1 MEVKDVNNNATVQA
15 MFVKAAASN
24 ASGQLLSSGFANLVN
39 QLGDLGGSLA
49 KDGDAKVAAKDV
61 KVDNKTSATTEKPE
75 VRKDKQVKKTRAAD
89 KEAKPVV
96 RQNDRK
102 QPDVEAA
109 PVNAAQNSAMPEAP
123 KAVDRV
129 VEAAPAAASENAPMV
144 QPVENAEPVMR
155 DLQVTLLGENAA
167 PIATMNGDE
176 IVLLP
181 EAEVN
186 LDILAQ
192 MPVVSVVDDASGEI
206 VTMSG
211 AEFAAK
217 LQQAS
222 DNGQLYI
229 APEYTENG
237 QVALQPAE
245 IFARKERD
253 FSSDLQNV
261 LPEQNVE
268 YADEQLAAQAQ
279 ILDDKLSDVRKVN
292 INVDVKEEQV
302 ALADD
307 AKLVRDGIILDEI
320 VNAAI
325 DESAA
330 EQKVKTSDA
339 QAPVSAQPQSAQP
352 AVSGQLNGIAAPIM
366 APSLSAEMQNSAEIA
381 QVAGIDGVANA
392 ETSGSQALNLAAAGN
407 NAQTENRAQTTE
419 TSFRDIYKGMSK
431 EVVDQVKVNITKSA
445 VKGVDSIDIK
455 LKPEDLGHIQI
466 KMQISKDGKLQAH
479 IVASRPE
486 TMEILQSEVQNLEKA
501 FQDAGFDTDAGSFSF
516 SFQEGSESGREQDR
530 NAELRNFIGNVLE
543 QDSAENAAGNDN
555 LYGWTAE
562 GGLNIR
568 V

>member
-1 MEVKDVNNNATVQA
+1 MEIKDVNNNATVQA
-15 MFVKAAASN
+15 MFIKAAANN
-24 ASGQLLSSGFANLVN
+24 ASGQLLNSGFANLVN

-49 KDGDAKVAAKDV
+49 KGGDTKVALKDV
-61 KVDNKTSATTEKPE
+61 KSDDKASAIPEKTE
-75 VRKDKQVKKTRAAD
+75 VKKDKPAKKIRAAE
-89 KEAKPVV
+89 KNVKSVV
-96 RQNDRK
+96 RQNERK
-102 QPDVEAA
+102 QSGLDSAPLNVAQDSAA
-109 PVNAAQNSAMPEAP
+109 PEAP
-123 KAVDRV
+123 KVINNAVETAPVMAAD
-129 VEAAPAAASENAPMV
+129 AAPVV
-144 QPVENAEPVMR
+144 QPLENAEPVMR
-155 DLQVTLLGENAA
+155 DLQVTLLGDDAA
-167 PIATMNGDE
+167 PIAAMNGDE

-186 LDILAQ
+186 LDVLAQ
-192 MPVVSVVDDASGEI
+192 TPVVSVLDDASGEI

-237 QVALQPAE
+237 QVALQPAKISAHE
-245 IFARKERD
+245 DRD

-268 YADEQLAAQAQ
+268 YADADLAAQAQ
-279 ILDDKLSDVRKVN
+279 ILDNKSGDVHKVR
-292 INVDVKEEQV
+292 VSVEVKEDQV

-307 AKLVRDGIILDEI
+307 AKLVRDGIVLEEI

-325 DESAA
+325 DESAV
-330 EQKVKTSDA
+330 EQKVKTTDA
-339 QAPVSAQPQSAQP
+339 QTPVSAQPQSAQP
-352 AVSGQLNGIAAPIM
+352 AVSALPNGVAASVM
-366 APSLSAEMQNSAEIA
+366 APGLNAEMQNSAKIV
-381 QVAGIDGVANA
+381 QVAGVDGVATA
-392 ETSGSQALNLAAAGN
+392 ETSGGHALNLAAGN
-407 NAQTENRAQTTE
+407 NVAAENRSHTSE

-516 SFQEGSESGREQDR
+516 SFQEGAESGREQDR

-543 QDSAENAAGNDN
+543 QDSAEDAAGNDN